1 MQSFRQ
7 NGKISFRRFNIYIY
21 IYIYRVADLS
31 EDIEI
36 FRELCTESKKAWNE
50 SCSTRRGASS
60 NNEIDPL
67 PRPLGV
73 GWGEHIKT

>member
-1 MQSFRQ
+1 MCILYV
-7 NGKISFRRFNIYIY
+7 NTILYVYIY

-60 NNEIDPL
+60 DNEIDPL